1 MDIGRALTYFTD
13 DERWVEKTAIGTGV
27 LLISTLLSLVLV
39 GFLGYFILF
48 GYMVRLVQNVRDDA
62 QPVLP
67 EWDQWGDDLI
77 RGLKLFVVNF
87 VWALPITLIFF
98 PVLIISFFVAGNT
111 PYDSNYPGGSIAS
124 LFLSCASCVSFL
136 FIIAYAVLQPGF
148 TIAYA
153 RNETISDGLQV
164 TEIWAWTREH
174 IGNVVIVV
182 ILSLIAGLIIM
193 TVGSIVG
200 VILCIIGIAVTLPL
214 SQVVFY
220 YFQSHLYGQLAQH
233 SGSATVSGVVGEMPG
248 PPLAP
253 EAPAATAPEVERE
266 LEVEPEMQVEIEAE
280 VEPEPSIEPEPPVEP
295 EPPAEPEPTAEPEP
309 AAEPEPPAEPKPQ

>member
-39 GFLGYFILF
+39 GFLGYCILF

-77 RGLKLFVVNF
+77 RGLKLIVVQL
-87 VWALPITLIFF
+87 VWLLPIIVVFVPLFVITFLFAESGPYRNDDIVGIFALCIF
-98 PVLIISFFVAGNT
+98 CMQT
-111 PYDSNYPGGSIAS
+111 
-124 LFLSCASCVSFL
+124 L

-200 VILCIIGIAVTLPL
+200 VILCIIGVAVTLPL

-266 LEVEPEMQVEIEAE
+266 LAVEPEMQVEIEAE
-280 VEPEPSIEPEPPVEP
+280 VEPER
-295 EPPAEPEPTAEPEP
+295 
-309 AAEPEPPAEPKPQ
+309 